1 MLRFCRTCDKIIEI
15 DLGDDSMFY
24 EAQQQELKEQYKKM
38 LTIIGNLTLLF
49 SESDCPYLP
58 YRCHENIFCK
68 YLEAENLARSD
79 CSADAKK
86 GNIGIGLKTWMG
98 KDDQK
103 VAEFGR
109 LRETY
114 QNLSGVELVKKIAE
128 YRNERIRVTKNL
140 HGIDEMIYHIVKRV
154 PGAMQILEHAFDYI
168 DVDNISIIDNR
179 GNVNNTYFTDG
190 NHIYHFSTSK
200 NTLYMIFDDMELLDT
215 FEVEIMSDPYSFLM
229 QAFDENVEET
239 RSIVNQSTI
248 EIDKANSICLRLYSV
263 RSDGTKFVAE
273 RSGLNQWNA
282 SGRPRNPNEVYIPYP
297 AEDRERTRGFFPPR
311 DTVFNL
317 TFPDGTV
324 IPTKVCQQDSKA
336 IMSNPNKAL
345 GEWLLRN
352 VFELPE
358 KTLLTYR
365 MLEIFGI
372 DCVIFRKNSELNY
385 SIDFAEIG
393 TYEMFYS
400 EDVNED

>member
-1 MLRFCRTCDKIIEI
+1 
-15 DLGDDSMFY
+15 MFY
-24 EAQQQELKEQYKKM
+24 EVQPEELKANYRKM

-49 SESDCPYLP
+49 SESNCPYLP

-86 GNIGIGLKTWMG
+86 GRIGVGLKTWMG
-98 KDDQK
+98 QNDQK

-114 QNLSGVELVKKIAE
+114 ENLSGMELVRQIAE
-128 YRNERIRVTKNL
+128 YRNERIRVTKNM
-140 HGIDEMIYHIVKRV
+140 HGIDQMIYHIVKRV
-154 PGAMQILEHAFDYI
+154 PGTMQILEHAFEYI
-168 DVDNISIIDNR
+168 DIENLSLIENR

-190 NHIYHFSTSK
+190 HHIYHFSTSK
-200 NTLYMIFDDMELLDT
+200 NTLYMIFEDMELLDS
-215 FEVEIMSDPYSFLM
+215 FEVEIMDDPYAFLM
-229 QAFDENVEET
+229 NAFDEQIATDINVT
-239 RSIVNQSTI
+239 NQIQTTL
-248 EIDKANSICLRLYSV
+248 DRTNSICLRLYSV
-263 RSDGTKFVAE
+263 KSDGTKFVAE
-273 RSGLNQWNA
+273 KSGLNQWNA
-282 SGRPRNPNEVYIPYP
+282 AGRVRNANEVYIPYP
-297 AEDRERTRGFFPPR
+297 SEDRTRTEGFFPPR

-324 IPTKVCQQDSKA
+324 IPSKVCQQDSKA

-358 KTLLTYR
+358 RTLLTYR
-365 MLEIFGI
+365 MLEIFGV
-372 DCVIFRKNSELNY
+372 DCVIFTKHGDLEY
-385 SIDFAEIG
+385 SIDFAEAG
-393 TYEMFYS
+393 TYEAFY
-400 EDVNED
+400 EIEND